1 MKRTGF
7 IYMLCGILVAMTVIF
22 SLPAGAAGFPVRPIK
37 LVVGFAA
44 GSGNDIE
51 ARALA
56 PFLQKHLGVRVVVE
70 NQPGAEGKTA
80 LTKLWR
86 TKPDG
91 YTITIQPTTMS
102 IINQYMLLPEY
113 KILEFSHIFSWTAVN
128 QVLVVHTETYKTF
141 EDFVREAKKRT
152 LAGGTPGLGTTSHLS
167 GMMLADGVG
176 IKVNWVPFSGS
187 GEAVTSLA
195 GKHIE
200 FAVTATPSALPLV
213 RAGKLRPL
221 LVLANKKDLV
231 FPDIPLARDKGYDF
245 PVIPLVRGADAP
257 PNTPLPIIQ
266 TLEAAFAKAIQEP
279 EYIAWSEKRMSPLHS
294 LGHVEYGK
302 VLQKQQQEVEKY
314 KDLLKQEAAK

>member
-1 MKRTGF
+1 MKRTGL
-7 IYMLCGILVAMTVIF
+7 ICTLVGILVGMTGIF
-22 SLPAGAAGFPVRPIK
+22 SLSVRAAGYPQKPIK
-37 LVVGFAA
+37 LIVGFAA

-56 PFLQKHLGVRVVVE
+56 PFLQKHLGVRVIVE

-80 LTKLWR
+80 LTKLWK

-91 YTITIQPTTMS
+91 YTITIHPATMS
-102 IINQYMLLPEY
+102 VINQYLLLPEY
-113 KILEFSHIFSWTAVN
+113 KILEFSHIFSWTAAN
-128 QVLVVHTETYKTF
+128 QVLVVHADTYKTF
-141 EDFVREAKKRT
+141 EEFVKEAKKRI

-221 LVLANKKDLV
+221 LVLANKKDVV
-231 FPDIPLARDKGYDF
+231 FPDVPLARDIGYNF

-257 PNTPLPIIQ
+257 PNTPLPIILA
-266 TLEAAFAKAIQEP
+266 LEAAFAKAIKEP
-279 EYIAWSEKRMSPLHS
+279 EYIAWAEKRMSQLHS
-294 LGHVEYGK
+294 LGHVEYGDI
-302 VLQKQQQEVEKY
+302 LQKQQRDVEKY
-314 KDLLKQEAAK
+314 KDLIKQEAAK

>member
-1 MKRTGF
+1 MKQSGF
-7 IYMLCGILVAMTVIF
+7 VCALLGILVGLTIMMPSSAM
-22 SLPAGAAGFPVRPIK
+22 AAGYPERPIK

-86 TKPDG
+86 AKPDG

-102 IINQYMLLPEY
+102 VINQYMLLPEY

-128 QVLVVHTETYKTF
+128 QVIVVHADTYKTF

-152 LAGGTPGLGTTSHLS
+152 LAGGTPGLGTTSHLN

-176 IKVNWVPFSGS
+176 IKINWVPFSGS

-221 LVLANKKDLV
+221 LVLANKKDVV
-231 FPDIPLARDKGYDF
+231 FPEIPLAKDMGYNF

-257 PNTPLPIIQ
+257 PKTPLPVIKI
-266 TLEAAFAKAIQEP
+266 LEAAFAKAIKEP
-279 EYIAWSEKRMSPLHS
+279 EYISWSEKRMSPLHS
-294 LGHVEYGK
+294 LGSVEYGK
-302 VLQKQQQEVEKY
+302 VLQKQQQDVEKY
-314 KDLLKQEAAK
+314 KDMLKQEAAK